1 MGYFMKTT
9 SKFFGAAILGAT
21 LSLMTT
27 VDSQAA
33 MTQGE
38 MQQRKSSLSSDIYTL
53 KRDMERYERQG
64 DLTRFMDTQDE
75 LELKELR
82 IKQLDRRMK
91 AFSSS
96 GKAESKDNLLDK
108 VLGDKNTGSPKASHG
123 NSDKKVPWAEY
134 AKKNSPDLFR
144 QAIDYIENKG
154 VPKIAAQQAQKKD
167 NFFEQLGQFALSE
180 LLEKDQRAW
189 PEALSNFQ
197 RAYGRGDILA
207 VPSNPKSWKVPSR
220 SQDSFTSMQPYY
232 EVISKRLQDFL
243 AEQKKGYEAL
253 K

>member
-9 SKFFGAAILGAT
+9 NKFFGAAILGAT
-21 LSLMTT
+21 LCLVTA
-27 VDSQAA
+27 VDIQAA

-38 MQQRKSSLSSDIYTL
+38 MQQRKSSLSSDIYKL
-53 KRDMERYERQG
+53 KRDMERYERGG
-64 DLTRFMDTQDE
+64 DLTRFMDAQDE

-82 IKQLDRRMK
+82 VKQLDRRMK

-96 GKAESKDNLLDK
+96 GKAESKDTLLDR
-108 VLGDKNTGSPKASHG
+108 VLGDKNTSDAKTSHEKG
-123 NSDKKVPWAEY
+123 MKKVPWAEY

-144 QAIDYIENKG
+144 HAIDYIENKG

-189 PEALSNFQ
+189 PEALSHFQ
-197 RAYGRGDILA
+197 RSYGRGDILA
-207 VPSNPKSWKVPSR
+207 VPGNPKNWKVPSR
-220 SQDSFTSMQPYY
+220 SQDGFTSMQPYY

-243 AEQKKGYEAL
+243 AEQKKGYEGL